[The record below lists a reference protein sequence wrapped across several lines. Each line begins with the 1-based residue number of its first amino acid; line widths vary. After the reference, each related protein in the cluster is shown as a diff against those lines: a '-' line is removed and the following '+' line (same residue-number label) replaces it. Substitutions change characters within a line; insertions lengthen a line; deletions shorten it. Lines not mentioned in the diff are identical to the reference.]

1 MKALEIPRKQMQIPS
16 KVKEI
21 LEKQWEVFL
30 ESSMKFPEIWVEI
43 PRKLEG
49 TFPEITRKIL
59 ERYVKFWRR
68 CRKMQ
73 ESNGKILAELY
84 IL

>member
-59 ERYVKFWRR
+59 ERYVKF
-68 CRKMQ
+68 
-73 ESNGKILAELY
+73 
-84 IL
+84 

>member
-1 MKALEIPRKQMQIPS
+1 MQIPS

-59 ERYVKFWRR
+59 ERYVKF
-68 CRKMQ
+68 
-73 ESNGKILAELY
+73 
-84 IL
+84 